1 MNVMDQLK
9 KLQTAAQSYQAKR
22 TIAQLRYAYR
32 LSEVKNGAHDALVS
46 RLAGQLLAGLR
57 DQGAITDQ
65 AAIACEHEL
74 EVLSAEAK
82 AYTLAC
88 VAHAHI
94 DMNWMWGFN
103 ETVAITLDTFRSVLR
118 LMDEYPAIT
127 FSQSQASTYRIVE
140 TYDPEL
146 FEKIRQKVREG
157 RWEVTASTW
166 VEADKNMTGAESQ
179 IRHIL
184 YTKQYFRETFGL
196 PDDQL
201 LLDYEPDTFGHNAA
215 VPEILAK
222 GNVKYYFHCRGADR
236 DHIYNWRGP
245 SGATLL
251 VHREPDWYNTQ
262 IDYDYADFAPLF
274 CAKNGIDQVLRV
286 YGVGDHGG
294 GPTRRDIERLLD
306 MQTWPCYASIK
317 FSTYH
322 DYFRYLDSRRSSFP
336 TVEGELNYIFTG
348 CYSSESRIKMAN
360 RLAEDS
366 LYSAECL
373 SALDVTFAAGT
384 PYTDHYRSAWHKA
397 LFNQFHDILP
407 GSGIRETREHAL
419 GELAKV
425 LAATY
430 AGRSRALTHLASAI
444 DTSAIETDCDR
455 ESFTDGAGM
464 GYKGVA
470 QTNSSLVR
478 GLETQTSDSGCGK
491 TRILHLFNPTA
502 YDRRE
507 VYEFPLW
514 DWPGDPGRLT
524 IQDDHDQAVPF
535 EFGPD
540 GGHFW
545 AHESLQIRARVEV
558 PAFGYITLVLS
569 ESDSTSLPFNKFPDQ
584 PLVEH
589 YKDYQL
595 ENERVRVRFDRDMQL
610 VSFYDKETNTEQ
622 IDEASGYFSLVW
634 QNHRMTTL
642 MPGNAWVEGY
652 PLKEENLNLLCPVY
666 VTEINQQGGIQDR
679 ITFDLSYRRS
689 KLTVSL
695 SLDAGSPVLQYRV
708 DADWHEAFSA
718 EEGIP
723 ALKFNLPFAFAADA
737 YDYKIACGII
747 QRPACA
753 HDVPALGLGA
763 AFNPAADRSLIV
775 LADSVYAY
783 RGEDNALKLT
793 LLRASQDPD
802 RHPEDGRH
810 EYRIGVGLCQKNQY
824 HQMDHTFRYPL
835 QHITNTSHPG
845 SLPLRRSFLELSR
858 NLVLSGMKRSE
869 DGQDLVLHVYEA
881 DGRAGQV
888 WFKLSGLGRV
898 RCSDLLEKESDQPL
912 DLNDDRVTVEAAP
925 NELLS
930 FRCRL
935 TE

>member
-1 MNVMDQLK
+1 MNVIDQLK
-9 KLQTAAQSYQAKR
+9 TLQDAAQSYQAKR
-22 TIAQLRYAYR
+22 TVAQLRYAYR
-32 LSEVKNGAHDALVS
+32 LSEVKNGIHDELVS
-46 RLAGQLLAGLR
+46 RLAASLLSDRQEHGV
-57 DQGAITDQ
+57 ITDQ
-65 AAIACEHEL
+65 AAKACETEL

-82 AYTLAC
+82 SYTLAC

-118 LMDEYPAIT
+118 LMDAYPAIT

-140 TYDPEL
+140 QYDPQM
-146 FEKIRQKVREG
+146 FEQIRQKVREG

-166 VEADKNMTGAESQ
+166 VEADKNMTSAESQ

-184 YTKQYFRETFGL
+184 YTKQYFRETFNL

-201 LLDYEPDTFGHNAA
+201 LLDYEPDTFGHNAS

-222 GNVKYYFHCRGADR
+222 GNVKYYFHCRGADS
-236 DHIYNWRGP
+236 DHIYNWRGS

-262 IDYDYADFAPLF
+262 IEFDYADFAPSF
-274 CAKNGIDQVLRV
+274 CEKNQIDRVLRV

-306 MQTWPCYASIK
+306 MQTWPCYASIE

-322 DYFRYLDSRRSSFP
+322 DYFRYLEDRRSHFP

-366 LYSAECL
+366 LYTAEYL
-373 SALDVTFAAGT
+373 SAIDVAFAAGA
-384 PYTDHYRSAWHKA
+384 PYTEAYRDAWRKT

-419 GELAKV
+419 GELAKT
-425 LAATY
+425 LAYTY
-430 AGRSRALTHLASAI
+430 AGRSRALTHLASVI
-444 DTSAIETDCDR
+444 DTSSIATDCDR

-464 GYKGVA
+464 GYKGIA

-478 GLETQTSDSGCGK
+478 GLETQSSDSGCGK
-491 TRILHLFNPTA
+491 TRIMHLFNPTA
-502 YDRRE
+502 HDRRE

-514 DWPGDPGRLT
+514 DWPGQIDRLT
-524 IQDDHDQAVPF
+524 IRDDRGQAVPF
-535 EFGPD
+535 ELGAG

-545 AHESLQIRARVEV
+545 AHESIQIRALVDV
-558 PAFGYITLVLS
+558 PAFGYITLVLAEG
-569 ESDSTSLPFNKFPDQ
+569 ESTFLPFNKFPDQ

-595 ENERVRVRFDRDMQL
+595 ENERVRVRFDRNMQL
-610 VSFYDKETNTEQ
+610 ISLFDKEKNIEQ
-622 IDEASGYFSLVW
+622 INGASGYFSLVW

-652 PLKEENLNLLCPVY
+652 PLKEENLNLSCPVY
-666 VTEINQQGGIQDR
+666 VTDIRQQGGIQDS
-679 ITFDLSYRRS
+679 ISFDLAYRRS
-689 KLTVSL
+689 KITVSV
-695 SLDAGSPVLQYRV
+695 SLDAGRQVMQYRV
-708 DADWHEAFSA
+708 DVDWHETFSA
-718 EEGIP
+718 DEGIP
-723 ALKFNLPFAFAADA
+723 ALKFNLPFAFAAEA

-747 QRPACA
+747 QRPACE

-763 AFNPAADRSLIV
+763 AFNPVADQSLIL

-810 EYRIGVGLCQKNQY
+810 EYRIGVGLCHTDQY
-824 HQMDHTFRYPL
+824 HQMDHQFRYPL

-881 DGRAGQV
+881 DGKAGQA
-888 WFKLSGLGRV
+888 WLSV
-898 RCSDLLEKESDQPL
+898 KDLDQIRAVDILERDADLRLEKKDGRITFE
-912 DLNDDRVTVEAAP
+912 VKP
-925 NELLS
+925 NELLI
-930 FRCRL
+930 FRCGIN
-935 TE
+935 